1 MQEPKP
7 AVDRT
12 SALIAILIAVI
23 SVVAAV
29 GAWRVALASSAA
41 DDADTEGLLAAVDR
55 EDSVTGAYITSY
67 GRYAAYARAVGYS
80 ALADLLKPI
89 EDSTTDATLK
99 AQLAHERDNLIY
111 GANQLRFALPQ
122 RYLDRDQLYDLDRD
136 IGEQVADRALER
148 DTFPDPHFDRALAA
162 RAQSEW
168 LLGLLVLIG
177 LAFVL
182 LTLADAIK
190 NPIRYALIIV
200 AVLLLLFTLAS
211 GAYIELVGPPFVS

>member
-1 MQEPKP
+1 MSESKRS
-7 AVDRT
+7 VDRT
-12 SALIAILIAVI
+12 SALIAVLIAII

-29 GAWRVALASSAA
+29 GAWRVAVASSAA

-67 GRYAAYARAVGYS
+67 GRFSAYARAVGYN

-99 AQLAHERDNLIY
+99 ARLTRERDNLIY
-111 GANQLRFALPQ
+111 GANQLRYALPP
-122 RYLDRDQLYDLDRD
+122 RYLDRNQVYDVDRD

-148 DTFPDPHFDRALAA
+148 DTFPDPHFDRAIIA
-162 RAQSEW
+162 RDRAEW
-168 LLGLLVLIG
+168 LLGFLVLLG

-190 NPIRYALIIV
+190 NPVRYAFIFV
-200 AVLLLLFTLAS
+200 AVLLLLFTVTA
-211 GAYIELVGPPFVS
+211 GAYVELIGPPFTS